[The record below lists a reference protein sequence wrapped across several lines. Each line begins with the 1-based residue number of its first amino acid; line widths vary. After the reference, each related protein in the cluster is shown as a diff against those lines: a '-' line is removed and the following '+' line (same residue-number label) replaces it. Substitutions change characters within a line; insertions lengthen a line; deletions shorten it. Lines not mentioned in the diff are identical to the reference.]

1 MTLSASELPESCRQR
16 ARELYEQ
23 QRDQNNRSVDR
34 IMAILMVVQWV
45 FGVIA
50 ALVISPNT
58 WIGETSQTNIHVYA
72 AIFLGGLLSAAPIA
86 MTIVR
91 PGEKITRHVVAVSQ
105 MLWSALLIHLTGGRL
120 ETHFHVFG
128 SLAFLAFYRDWR
140 VLISASVVV
149 AADHLIR
156 GIYFP
161 QSVFGIATASDWRW
175 LEHTAWVVFED
186 IILIRMCIRSTE
198 EMKEIAARTARAEIS
213 HELTEEEVRTR
224 TAELQVALGHAEAA
238 NRAKSAFLANMS
250 HEIRTP
256 MNGVIGMTELL
267 MGTDLGSEQRQFA
280 QTIQSSADSL
290 LTIINDI
297 LDFSKIEAG
306 MLHLESLDCS
316 LRDIVEEVGQLF
328 TSAAHR
334 KGIELVVSVPTSLP
348 SVLADPV
355 RLRQIVTNLTGNAVK
370 FTDQGEVMIRVEV
383 KEQTSE
389 RLGFRLVVED
399 TGIGIPPERREAIF
413 SSFTQADGS
422 TTRQYGGT
430 GLGLTISRTLVE
442 RMNGTIVVESEVGKG
457 SRFIVD
463 LDLPVGEPPAAPPNG
478 KIRGMRILVVDDNAT
493 NRHILEANL
502 QAWGCVVTSCERAT
516 RALSLVQDKEFDL
529 VLTDYLMPQMDGIA
543 LAREIKALGLVREL
557 PVVLV
562 SSAADIRP
570 RKQWSELGL
579 RTWLP
584 KPVRQSQLLQALQQI
599 SGGRPSGRPERV
611 ATGIAEGNF
620 GLKVLLAEDN
630 DVNVIVASR
639 LLSRLGCA
647 VTLANNGA
655 EAVELSGNQDFDV
668 LLMDVQ
674 MPIMDGMEST
684 RQIREREKE
693 TGKHVHI
700 IAMTASAMEGD
711 RESCLAAGMDDYL
724 SKPIEMRVCRSKLE
738 ELALSTAVVNG

>member
-1 MTLSASELPESCRQR
+1 MTLEATDLPENCLRR
-16 ARELYEQ
+16 AENLFEH
-23 QRDQNNRSVDR
+23 QRDQNYRTVDR

-45 FGVIA
+45 FGVFV
-50 ALVISPNT
+50 ALVITPNT
-58 WIGETSQTNIHVYA
+58 WIGTTSQTNIHVYA

-86 MTIVR
+86 MTILR
-91 PGEKITRHVVAVSQ
+91 PGEAITRHVVAVAQ
-105 MLWSALLIHLTGGRL
+105 MLWSALLIHLTGGRI

-140 VLISASVVV
+140 VLISATVVV
-149 AADHLIR
+149 AADHFVR
-156 GIYFP
+156 GVYFP
-161 QSVFGIATASDWRW
+161 QSVFGVATASNWRW
-175 LEHTAWVVFED
+175 VEHAGWVIFED
-186 IILIRMCIRSTE
+186 IVLVRMCIRSTG
-198 EMKEIAARTARAEIS
+198 EMREIALRTARAEIS
-213 HELTEEEVRTR
+213 HELTEEEVRSR
-224 TAELQVALGHAEAA
+224 TAELQVALGQAEAA

-267 MGTDLGSEQRQFA
+267 MSTELASEQRQFA
-280 QTIQSSADSL
+280 ETIQSSADSL

-334 KGIELVVSVPTSLP
+334 KGLELLISVPTNLP

-383 KEQTSE
+383 RGQTDEILSV
-389 RLGFRLVVED
+389 RMVVED
-399 TGIGIPPERREAIF
+399 TGIGIPPDRLDAIF

-442 RMNGTIVVESEVGKG
+442 RMSGTIKVESEVGKG

-463 LDLPVGEPPAAPPNG
+463 LDLPIGEPPADPPNG
-478 KIRGMRILVVDDNAT
+478 KIRGMRVLVVDDNAT

-516 RALSLVQDKEFDL
+516 RALSVAQDKEFDL
-529 VLTDYLMPQMDGIA
+529 VLTDYLMPQMDGLT
-543 LAREIKALGLVREL
+543 LAREIKGLPNPKET
-557 PVVLV
+557 PVVMV
-562 SSAADIRP
+562 SSAADIRRREEWP
-570 RKQWSELGL
+570 ELGL
-579 RTWLP
+579 RTWLA
-584 KPVRQSQLLQALQQI
+584 KPVRQSQLLQVLQQI
-599 SGGRPSGRPERV
+599 SGGRLPSQPERIPS
-611 ATGIAEGNF
+611 GIAEGNF

-639 LLSRLGCA
+639 LLSKLGCA
-647 VTLANNGA
+647 VTLANNGM
-655 EAVELSGNQDFDV
+655 EAIELSGNQEFDV

-674 MPIMDGMEST
+674 MPLMDGLEAT
-684 RQIREREKE
+684 RHIRDREVV

-711 RESCLAAGMDDYL
+711 RETCLAAGMDDYV
-724 SKPIEMRVCRSKLE
+724 SKPIEMRVCRDKLE
-738 ELALSTAVVNG
+738 QLALSAASTNG